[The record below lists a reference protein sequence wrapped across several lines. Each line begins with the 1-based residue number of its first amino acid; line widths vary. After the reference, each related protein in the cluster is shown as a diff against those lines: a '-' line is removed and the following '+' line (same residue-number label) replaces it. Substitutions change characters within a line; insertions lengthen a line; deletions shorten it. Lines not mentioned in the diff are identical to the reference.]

1 MSKKVIMVMPVMK
14 GGGAE
19 RVAALLLNEF
29 HKNGYD
35 CRFIITSM
43 SSKDIINCDLN
54 PQINVTSIKDIP
66 GKTRLI
72 QKIRDKGLR
81 IFSSLICKVFE
92 GLNFSVPATLA
103 YLSFI
108 SEYSGEIKALRK
120 VFYENPDA
128 TVISFLQP
136 SIPMTLLALRGLN
149 NKVIVSERGNP
160 ERLIKKR
167 YGYKF
172 IDKYYRRADAVVFQT
187 QDAKKIYPPAIAEK
201 GTVIFNP
208 IKDNLPLPYT
218 GEREKNIT
226 TFCRIS
232 SPKNL
237 PMLIRAFYQFNK
249 EYKNYRLK
257 IIGDALNDDDKKV
270 LEQVKKCIEELNL
283 SEKIDMLP
291 FSTDVHHIILK
302 DAIYASSSDHEGM
315 SNAMLE
321 AMAIGMPVVCTD
333 CPIGGARAVIK
344 NGENG
349 FLTEVG
355 NSEGMYEAFKKIV
368 ENKALSD
375 KLSKNAAKIREELS
389 LENTAKK
396 WMELL

>member
-1 MSKKVIMVMPVMK
+1 MKKKVIMVMPVMK

-29 HKNGYD
+29 HKNGYG
-35 CRFIITSM
+35 CEFVITSM
-43 SSKDIINCDLN
+43 NKEEIINCDLN
-54 PQINVTSIKDIP
+54 PQITVTCIKDTIKNNNFRKV
-66 GKTRLI
+66 GNKA
-72 QKIRDKGLR
+72 LR
-81 IFSSLICKVFE
+81 ILSSVICRTFE
-92 GLNFSVPATLA
+92 GFKKAVPAVCA

-108 SEYSGEIKALRK
+108 SEYSIEIKALRK
-120 VFYENPDA
+120 IFRNNPDA

-136 SIPMTLLALRGLN
+136 SIPMTLLALKGLGN
-149 NKVIVSERGNP
+149 RVIVSERGNP
-160 ERLIKKR
+160 ERLIRRR

-187 QDAKKIYPPAIAEK
+187 EDAKKIYPPAIAAK
-201 GTVIFNP
+201 GTVIYNP
-208 IKDNLPLPYT
+208 IKNNLPEPYA

-232 SPKNL
+232 RQKNL
-237 PMLIRAFYQFNK
+237 SVLVDAFALFSKDIQG
-249 EYKNYRLK
+249 YRLK
-257 IIGDALNDDDKKV
+257 IIGETQNSDD
-270 LEQVKKCIEELNL
+270 EASFAEAMNL
-283 SEKIDMLP
+283 AEKLGITDKIDLLP
-291 FSTDVHHIILK
+291 FDAQIHSTIIR
-302 DAIYASSSDHEGM
+302 DAIYANSSDYEGM

-333 CPIGGARAVIK
+333 CPVGGAAAVIR

-355 NSEGMYEAFKKIV
+355 NSEEMCEAFKKIV
-368 ENKALSD
+368 GNKELSD
-375 KLSKNAAKIREELS
+375 RLSENAAKIREELS

>member
-1 MSKKVIMVMPVMK
+1 MKKKVIMVMPVMK

-19 RVAALLLNEF
+19 RVASLLLNEF

-35 CRFIITSM
+35 CEFVITSM
-43 SSKDIINCDLN
+43 KKEDIISCDLN
-54 PQINVTSIKDIP
+54 PQITVTVLKDIL
-66 GKTRLI
+66 KKNNTF
-72 QKIRDKGLR
+72 QKIKNKTLR
-81 IFSSLICKVFE
+81 LFSSAVCKVFE
-92 GLNFSVPATLA
+92 GLKKAVPAELA

-120 VFYENPDA
+120 IFKNNPDA
-128 TVISFLQP
+128 AVISFLQP
-136 SIPMTLLALRGLN
+136 SIPMTLLASRGLGN
-149 NKVIVSERGNP
+149 RVVISERGNP
-160 ERLIKKR
+160 ERLMKKR

-172 IDKYYRRADAVVFQT
+172 IEKYYKRADAIVFQT
-187 QDAKKIYPPAIAEK
+187 QDAKKIYPPEIAVK

-208 IKDNLPLPYT
+208 IKEDLPLPYT
-218 GEREKNIT
+218 GERDKYIT

-232 SPKNL
+232 RPKNL
-237 PMLIRAFYQFNK
+237 PMLVKAFHFFAK
-249 EYKNYRLK
+249 EHEDFRLK
-257 IIGDALNDDDKKV
+257 IIGDAQNEDDKRV
-270 LEQVKKCIEELNL
+270 LDDVKKCIRNL
-283 SEKIDMLP
+283 DIEDKIDFIP
-291 FSTDVHHIILK
+291 FNSNVHQMILK
-302 DAIYASSSDHEGM
+302 DAVYASSSDHEGM

-355 NSEGMYEAFKKIV
+355 NSEEMCEAFKKIV
-368 ENKALSD
+368 TNKTLSD
-375 KLSKNAAKIREELS
+375 KLSENAAKIREELS

>member
-1 MSKKVIMVMPVMK
+1 MKKKVIMVMPVMK

-19 RVAALLLNEF
+19 RVASLLLNEF

-35 CRFIITSM
+35 CEFVITSM
-43 SSKDIINCDLN
+43 KKEDIINCDLN
-54 PQINVTSIKDIP
+54 PQITITVLKDTL
-66 GKTRLI
+66 KKNNTF
-72 QKIRDKGLR
+72 QKIKNKTLR
-81 IFSSLICKVFE
+81 LFSSAVCKVFE
-92 GLNFSVPATLA
+92 GLKKAVPAELA

-120 VFYENPDA
+120 IFKNNPDA
-128 TVISFLQP
+128 AVVSFLQP
-136 SIPMTLLALRGLN
+136 SIPMTLLASRGLEN
-149 NKVIVSERGNP
+149 RVVVSERGNP
-160 ERLIKKR
+160 ERLMKKR

-172 IDKYYRRADAVVFQT
+172 IEKYYKRADAIVFQT
-187 QDAKKIYPPAIAEK
+187 QDAKKIYPPEIAVK

-208 IKDNLPLPYT
+208 IKDDLPLPYT
-218 GEREKNIT
+218 GERDKYIT

-232 SPKNL
+232 RQKNL
-237 PMLIRAFYQFNK
+237 SVLVDSFARFNETVK
-249 EYKNYRLK
+249 GYRLK
-257 IIGDALNDDDKKV
+257 IIGEPQNSDDRASLDEAITLAEKLDV
-270 LEQVKKCIEELNL
+270 SEL
-283 SEKIDMLP
+283 IDFAP
-291 FSTDVHHIILK
+291 FNSAVHELIIR
-302 DAIYASSSDHEGM
+302 DAIYANSSDYEGM

-333 CPIGGARAVIK
+333 CPVGGAKAVIR

-355 NSEGMYEAFKKIV
+355 NSDEMCGAFKKIV
-368 ENKALSD
+368 EDRTLSD

>member
-1 MSKKVIMVMPVMK
+1 MKKKVIMVMPVMK

-29 HKNGYD
+29 HKNGYG
-35 CRFIITSM
+35 CEFVITSM
-43 SSKDIINCDLN
+43 NKEEIINCDLN
-54 PQINVTSIKDIP
+54 PQITVTCIKDTIKNNNFRKV
-66 GKTRLI
+66 GNKA
-72 QKIRDKGLR
+72 LR
-81 IFSSLICKVFE
+81 ILSSVICRTFE
-92 GLNFSVPATLA
+92 GFKKAVPSVCA

-108 SEYSGEIKALRK
+108 SEYSIEIKALRK
-120 VFYENPDA
+120 IFRDNPDA
-128 TVISFLQP
+128 AVISFLQP
-136 SIPMTLLALRGLN
+136 SIPMTLFALKGLGN
-149 NKVIVSERGNP
+149 RVIVSERGNP
-160 ERLIKKR
+160 ERLIRKR

-187 QDAKKIYPPAIAEK
+187 EDAKKIYPPAIAAK
-201 GTVIFNP
+201 GTVIYNP
-208 IKDNLPLPYT
+208 IKNNLPEPYT

-232 SPKNL
+232 RPKNL
-237 PMLIRAFYQFNK
+237 PMLIKAFYLFYQD
-249 EYKNYRLK
+249 YGCYRLK
-257 IIGDALNDDDKKV
+257 IIGDAQNDDDKKV
-270 LEQVKKCIEELNL
+270 LEDANKCINDFGIAD
-283 SEKIDMLP
+283 KVDFIP
-291 FSTDVHHIILK
+291 FNANVHQMILR

-333 CPIGGARAVIK
+333 CPVGGAAAVIR

-355 NSEGMYEAFKKIV
+355 NSEEMCEAFKKIAGSR
-368 ENKALSD
+368 ELSD
-375 KLSKNAAKIREELS
+375 RLSENAAKIREELS
-389 LENTAKK
+389 LENIAKK

>member
-1 MSKKVIMVMPVMK
+1 MKKKVIMVMPVMK

-19 RVAALLLNEF
+19 RVASLLLNEF

-35 CRFIITSM
+35 CEFVITSM
-43 SSKDIINCDLN
+43 KKEDIISCDLN
-54 PQINVTSIKDIP
+54 PQITVTVLKDIL
-66 GKTRLI
+66 KKNNTF
-72 QKIRDKGLR
+72 QKIKNKTLR
-81 IFSSLICKVFE
+81 LFSSAVCKVFE
-92 GLNFSVPATLA
+92 GLKKAVPAELA

-120 VFYENPDA
+120 IFKNNPDA
-128 TVISFLQP
+128 AVISFLQP
-136 SIPMTLLALRGLN
+136 SIPMTLLASRGLRN
-149 NKVIVSERGNP
+149 RVVISERGNP
-160 ERLIKKR
+160 ERLMKKR

-172 IDKYYRRADAVVFQT
+172 IEKYYKRADAIVFQT
-187 QDAKKIYPPAIAEK
+187 QDAKKIYPPEIAVK

-208 IKDNLPLPYT
+208 IKEDLPLPYT
-218 GEREKNIT
+218 GERDKYIT

-232 SPKNL
+232 RPKNL
-237 PMLIRAFYQFNK
+237 PMLVKAFHFFAK
-249 EYKNYRLK
+249 EHEDFRLK
-257 IIGDALNDDDKKV
+257 IIGDAQNEDDKRV
-270 LEQVKKCIEELNL
+270 LDDVKKCIRNL
-283 SEKIDMLP
+283 DIEDKIDFIP
-291 FSTDVHHIILK
+291 FNSNVHQMILK
-302 DAIYASSSDHEGM
+302 DAVYASSSDHEGM

-355 NSEGMYEAFKKIV
+355 NSEEMCEAFKKIV
-368 ENKALSD
+368 TNKTLSD
-375 KLSKNAAKIREELS
+375 KLSENAAKIREELS